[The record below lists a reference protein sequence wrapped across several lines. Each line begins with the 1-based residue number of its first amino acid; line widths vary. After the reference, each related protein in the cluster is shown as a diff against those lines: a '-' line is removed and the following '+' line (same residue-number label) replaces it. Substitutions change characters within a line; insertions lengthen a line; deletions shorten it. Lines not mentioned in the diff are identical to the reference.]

1 MLIAVLTTA
10 LVGPYFI
17 DWSQHRAAV
26 EKELSAAL
34 GRPVVVKGAINA
46 ALLPV
51 PYLKL
56 ADVAVGGADGGADL
70 SCAEAKLEL
79 SLAPLVRGEI
89 RFTDAVFER
98 PRIEIKRNAGGAIAS
113 PLLNVKVAPESVGLD
128 TIALHDGSIVI
139 DGAAGAP
146 PITIG
151 GVFLDAEADSLRGPF
166 QGRGRAAGPDGRAVA
181 FHFATGVMQ
190 KGALPIKFAADL
202 GPAAPRAEFDGAL
215 VLGSGDFAYAGGA
228 VFSGAFARQGAA
240 PTPWRIAGDLSADF
254 ETAKLKKLE
263 ARLGEEPRGLTLQGS
278 AEARFGAAPRLAV
291 TLGGKEL
298 NLDALLRG
306 KGEDSAPP
314 ERAYRALAAF
324 LSNAGLDR
332 GPPLPVTVKVD
343 APGIILGGD
352 ALNDGE
358 IDASAAPG
366 GPVTLGLQA
375 LAPGQTRLAA
385 SGEVELGPA
394 SHFKGALDI
403 RVGDLDRLRD
413 WISQGDDALH
423 GRLAAIGAALP
434 YSAASLAG
442 DVDLSE
448 TSFVA
453 RNMTLG
459 VARSTLKGDL
469 AWTRAVGADRDRLF
483 LDLKTDSLD
492 LDALPNFA
500 AGGDFL
506 RDVDLNLT
514 LDASALH
521 LARFGE
527 GAVDSGSLNLRLSKT
542 GEDVTLDHLAI
553 ADLGGATIEADGALK
568 PSERWLNVDVDA
580 QRLRDFALV
589 LRRIAPSAAA
599 QKLVERAG
607 ALSPAKLT
615 FEARATG
622 AAKDSVFAPDTL
634 AIRGFMGATKIAAK
648 IDRPADSG
656 GKLVATASLD
666 APEVSALLRQF
677 GLQAPP
683 LTGLGRGAV
692 DLRAEGDWSR
702 GFAGEATASLA
713 GADLAWRGRALG
725 PDATASG
732 ALTLK
737 SANLLPL
744 LAAFGVVSREA
755 GGRAGADLSADLT
768 WRGGEARLA
777 HLKGVAAG
785 SAVSGALTYQAAPR
799 PAEAAATPGAPP
811 ADPPPLIQGAL
822 TLDRLPFGALAAL
835 ALGPAQPAKAGQ
847 PWSDLKFSPVVANPP
862 STDLALTIGSL
873 DLMNGLAARDA
884 NIRLKIG
891 PTATALDD
899 VSMRLAGGAVSGHAT
914 LRRDGATAAIAGRIA
929 LDSISLDR
937 AGFNAKLAGAIDFA
951 ATGQSEAALVAG
963 LAGSGHIELAAAE
976 LPRLDPGALDRVVAA
991 AQANGFDIQNADI
1004 DHMLAA
1010 EMDRKPMKIADQS
1023 APAALSAGVLRVGPL
1038 AAADQTGDAKVQ
1050 ASLDLR
1056 SFDLDIRAAISE
1068 KQAPKQFWSGPP
1080 PAIAVALKGR
1090 VGALAR
1096 DIDAASL
1103 ANGLEAQAIARET
1116 ERIAEFEA
1124 DVRERAFF
1132 NRRLK
1137 AAHFMRQRELE
1148 LQAYAAAQAQLKSE
1162 AERLRVEDDLLKAS
1176 EDARKAEEARKA
1188 NEARQAEEAKKADDA
1203 RKAEEEARKLL
1214 AAPPLPPPVP
1224 DTPPNSLASPTAL
1237 QPPPKPPPRQLDP
1250 TGIY

>member
-34 GRPVVVKGAINA
+34 GRPVVVKGAIKA

-56 ADVAVGGADGGADL
+56 ADVAVGGTDGGADL
-70 SCAEAKLEL
+70 SCEEAKLEL

-98 PRIEIKRNAGGAIAS
+98 PRIEIKRDAHGAIAS

-146 PITIG
+146 PIAIG

-166 QGRGRAAGPDGRAVA
+166 HGRGRAAGPDGRAVA

-215 VLGSGDFAYAGGA
+215 ALGAGDFAYAGGA

-240 PTPWRIAGDLSADF
+240 PTPWRIAGDLSANF
-254 ETAKLKKLE
+254 ETAKLNKLE

-278 AEARFGAAPRLAV
+278 AEGHFGAAPRLAV
-291 TLGGKEL
+291 ALGGKEL

-314 ERAYRALAAF
+314 ERAYRALTAF

-332 GPPLPVTVKVD
+332 GPPLPVTVKID

-352 ALNDGE
+352 ALNDAE
-358 IDASAAPG
+358 LDASAAPG
-366 GPVTLGLQA
+366 APVTLGLQA

-459 VARSTLKGDL
+459 LARSTLKGDL

-514 LDASALH
+514 LDANALH

-542 GEDVTLDHLAI
+542 GDDVTLDHLAI
-553 ADLGGATIEADGALK
+553 ADLGGATIEANGALK

-599 QKLVERAG
+599 QKLIERAG
-607 ALSPAKLT
+607 ALSPAKLA

-634 AIRGFMGATKIAAK
+634 AIRGVMGATKIAAK

-677 GLQAPP
+677 GVQAPP
-683 LTGLGRGAV
+683 LAGLGRGAV
-692 DLRAEGDWSR
+692 DLRAEGDWSG
-702 GFAGEATASLA
+702 GFAGAATASLA
-713 GADLAWRGRALG
+713 GADLTWRGRALG
-725 PDATASG
+725 PEATASG

-744 LAAFGVVSREA
+744 LAAFGVVSRDA
-755 GGRAGADLSADLT
+755 SGRASADLSADLT

-777 HLKGVAAG
+777 RLKGVAAG
-785 SAVSGALTYQAAPR
+785 SAVSGALTYQAAPP
-799 PAEAAATPGAPP
+799 PAEAATPGAPP
-811 ADPPPLIQGAL
+811 ADPPPQIQGAL
-822 TLDRLPFGALAAL
+822 TLDRLPLGALAAL
-835 ALGPAQPAKAGQ
+835 ALGPTQPAKAGQ
-847 PWSDLKFSPVVANPP
+847 PWSDLKFSPTVANPP
-862 STDLALTIGSL
+862 STDVALTIGSL
-873 DLMNGLAARDA
+873 DLINGLAAHDA
-884 NIRLKIG
+884 SIRLKIG

-899 VSMRLAGGAVSGHAT
+899 VSMRVAGGAVSGHAT

-929 LDSISLDR
+929 LDSIALDR
-937 AGFNAKLAGAIDFA
+937 AGLNAKLAGAIDFA

-963 LAGSGHIELAAAE
+963 LAGSGHIELAGAE

-991 AQANGFDIQNADI
+991 AQASGFDIQNADI
-1004 DHMLAA
+1004 NHMLAV
-1010 EMDRKPMKIADQS
+1010 EMDRKPMKIADQG
-1023 APAALSAGVLRVGPL
+1023 APAALSAGVLRIGPL
-1038 AAADQTGDAKVQ
+1038 AAADQAGDAKVQ

-1103 ANGLEAQAIARET
+1103 ANGLEAQAIAREI

-1148 LQAYAAAQAQLKSE
+1148 LQAYAADQAQLKSE
-1162 AERLRVEDDLLKAS
+1162 AERRRVEDDLLKAS
-1176 EDARKAEEARKA
+1176 EDARRAEEARKA
-1188 NEARQAEEAKKADDA
+1188 DEARQAEEAKKVDDA

-1237 QPPPKPPPRQLDP
+1237 QPSPRPPPRRLDP